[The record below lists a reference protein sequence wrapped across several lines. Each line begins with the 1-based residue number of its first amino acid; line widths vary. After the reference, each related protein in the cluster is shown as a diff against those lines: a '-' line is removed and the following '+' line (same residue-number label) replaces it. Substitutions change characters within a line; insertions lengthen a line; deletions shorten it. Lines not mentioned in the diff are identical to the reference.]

1 MPYFRYSAKS
11 RDGKSVSGVVEAQSQ
26 LEARSKLSQQSLYIV
41 SMSQQSAVAVKG
53 LSALFQK
60 GPGKVPLPALTNFC
74 RQFATLIG
82 AGVNVATALQVLRRQ
97 EGSPALQ
104 YHLREITH
112 DIQSGTSLTQ
122 AFRNRGGAFPALVGN
137 MVAAGETAGILEQ
150 VFSRLAGFFERE
162 TEINRKVRGA
172 MTYPAVVV
180 TVAVA
185 VVVFLM
191 TFVLPNFLTLFTESG
206 IELPPVTVA
215 LMSISTFM
223 RDFWYAILLTLASA
237 VAGVSYWRQGDPGQL
252 AWDQLMLRLPVFGAV
267 LRGRI
272 VARFAR
278 TLASLQTS
286 GITLME
292 SLPVVAQA
300 IDNRAVTDVIERA
313 RQRVSGGGVL
323 SKSLSGN
330 DIFPLSVLEMMAVGE
345 QSGLLDEI
353 LEKVAD
359 HYDNE
364 VEASIDR
371 MTAMIEPAIILVLG
385 SIVAFIVIAIVT
397 PMFEIFSAIQ

>member
-1 MPYFRYSAKS
+1 M
-11 RDGKSVSGVVEAQSQ
+11 
-26 LEARSKLSQQSLYIV
+26 L
-41 SMSQQSAVAVKG
+41 
-53 LSALFQK
+53 
-60 GPGKVPLPALTNFC
+60 KV
-74 RQFATLIG
+74 
-82 AGVNVATALQVLRRQ
+82 
-97 EGSPALQ
+97 
-104 YHLREITH
+104 
-112 DIQSGTSLTQ
+112 
-122 AFRNRGGAFPALVGN
+122 
-137 MVAAGETAGILEQ
+137 
-150 VFSRLAGFFERE
+150 
-162 TEINRKVRGA
+162 
-172 MTYPAVVV
+172 
-180 TVAVA
+180 
-185 VVVFLM
+185 
-191 TFVLPNFLTLFTESG
+191 
-206 IELPPVTVA
+206 
-215 LMSISTFM
+215 
-223 RDFWYAILLTLASA
+223 
-237 VAGVSYWRQGDPGQL
+237 
-252 AWDQLMLRLPVFGAV
+252 PVFGAV

>member
-104 YHLREITH
+104 YYLREITH

-122 AFRNRGGAFPALVGN
+122 AFRNRGSAFPALVGN

-223 RDFWYAILLTLASA
+223 RDFWYAILLTLAGA
-237 VAGVSYWRQGDPGQL
+237 VAGVSYWRQGDSGQL
-252 AWDQLMLRLPVFGAV
+252 AWDQLMLKVPVFGAV